1 MDRIKKLIGG
11 GLKELNATDVLVAG
25 RIFGLWSEVVGEAI
39 AERAHPRY
47 MRQGVLFVEVSSSAW
62 ANELTLLKPRL
73 LAKLEATFGKGVV
86 RDLRYQVVPTWKE
99 RHSTNLP
106 VEAPEAAPP
115 ALPELPPEQT
125 AAIEADVARS
135 VPDPR
140 LAKSLGNMLETVARR
155 RAAKLQAGY
164 RPCGE
169 CGALVPPGEGEA
181 RCPVCRLSPDR

>member
-25 RIFGLWSEVVGEAI
+25 RIFELWREVVGEAI

-99 RHSTNLP
+99 RRSSNLP

-115 ALPELPPEQT
+115 AWPELPPEQA

-135 VPDPR
+135 VPDPK

-169 CGALVPPGEGEA
+169 CGALVPPGDGEA

>member
-99 RHSTNLP
+99 RRSTNLP